1 MTRAIPLYTMTGV
14 PDARVESDWIQ
25 TADGLGLILHRFSRD
40 LGRSGDAVLLVHG
53 LTTSTD
59 MFIMPEHYN
68 LVSYLLDH
76 GYGEVYCLD
85 SRMSNR
91 LPYDLAPHPYT
102 LDDLALYDYP
112 AALAAIRE
120 RTACERLHVVS
131 HCLGAVS
138 FSMCL
143 AAGLA
148 PGVTSFVANSASL
161 VIKVPAWSALK
172 LKVGPTLIQDIFG
185 FPYLSPRFANEPG
198 LTRGKLLGKLVSLF
212 HPECDVPACH
222 MLSFMWGTGHPAV
235 YEHHRLLEVTHR
247 RGGDLYGATSLDYH
261 RHVAEM
267 VQAGHA
273 VKRSPHAPRHAS
285 LPDDYLARAG
295 DIEASILLL
304 TGAENHIFADSNV
317 ACHEALEEIRPGRQ
331 ALAVFPGRGHQDVF
345 VGKDCDKDVFPRIA
359 AFFDAHRGKRPAGDL
374 PSGGLRAA

>member
-1 MTRAIPLYTMTGV
+1 MAGV
-14 PDARVESDWIQ
+14 PDALIESGWIQ
-25 TADGLGLILHRFSRD
+25 TDDGLGLILHRFTR
-40 LGRSGDAVLLVHG
+40 GQGGDAVLLVHG

-68 LVSYLLDH
+68 LVRYLLDH

-112 AALAAIRE
+112 AALRAIRG
-120 RTACERLHVVS
+120 RIGQKRLHVVS

-148 PGVTSFVANSASL
+148 PGVTSFVANSVAL
-161 VIKVPAWSALK
+161 VVKVPGWSAFK
-172 LKVGPTLIQDIFG
+172 LRVGPTLIQDMMG
-185 FPYLSPRFANEPG
+185 FPYLSPRFADEPG
-198 LTRGKLLGKLVSLF
+198 LTRGKVLSKLVSLF
-212 HPECDVPACH
+212 HGECNVPACH

-235 YEHHRLLEVTHR
+235 YQHESLLPVTHE
-247 RGGDLYGATSLDYH
+247 RGGDLYGGTSLDYH
-261 RHVAEM
+261 RHVDEM
-267 VQAGHA
+267 VRAGRA
-273 VKRSPHAPRHAS
+273 VRRSPPAPRHAP
-285 LPDDYLARAG
+285 LPDDYLERAAG
-295 DIEASILLL
+295 IEPPVLLL

-317 ACHEALEEIRPGRQ
+317 TCFEALEAVRPGRQ
-331 ALAVFPGRGHQDVF
+331 ELVVFPGRGHQDVF
-345 VGKDCDKDVFPRIA
+345 VGKDCHEDVFPRIVS
-359 AFFDAHRGKRPAGDL
+359 FFDAHGGKKRPVGDL
-374 PSGGLRAA
+374 PGGRLRAA